1 MATQQITVPDID
13 VKVFW
18 RRFRAILWSAIVALA
33 VTAIIVPTFE
43 PIPFLTPLRDWLIL
57 LAVGVIAWPYF
68 AKRWNV

>member
-1 MATQQITVPDID
+1 MATTTLTVPDLD
-13 VKVFW
+13 VKIFW
-18 RRFRAILWSAIVALA
+18 RRFRAVLWSVVVALA
-33 VTAIIVPTFE
+33 VTAIILPDFQ

>member
-1 MATQQITVPDID
+1 MATTTLTVPDLD
-13 VKVFW
+13 VKIFW
-18 RRFRAILWSAIVALA
+18 RRFRAVLWSVVVALA
-33 VTAIIVPTFE
+33 VTAIILPTFE

>member
-1 MATQQITVPDID
+1 MAKTEIDLPDFD
-13 VKVFW
+13 MKTTW
-18 RRFRAILWSAIVALA
+18 RRIRAALWCVIVALA
-33 VTAIIVPTFE
+33 VTAIVLPTFE

>member
-18 RRFRAILWSAIVALA
+18 RRFRAVLWSIVVALA
-33 VTAIIVPTFE
+33 VTAIILPTFE
-43 PIPFLTPLRDWLIL
+43 PIPFLTPLRDWMIL

-68 AKRWNV
+68 AKRWGV